1 MPLPSTAGTI
11 PRNAPPM
18 NAQNGAYDIKEA
30 IQTGLKAGMF
40 SIQQGVFSKVPKILG
55 GGVLAERAEFKRR
68 QLFEKEGRDPTT
80 GRKLSKEELAERA
93 DRRKSYGTMGD
104 IFDSVQEI
112 ERIVKTQFGA
122 KKPVIETPKNV
133 APTEKTMPYA
143 LADENGESTLKT
155 EELSLEERAADKE
168 TQEEIQKR
176 NENFFEAL
184 FKKYMKPSEVKPEG
198 GGGILGS
205 IGDVVTTAIGGALGG
220 LLGKGGGKLLGGV
233 GKLFKGAV
241 GGASKFLGGA
251 ASSASKFLG
260 GAASSASKFLGSA
273 TSSAGKFLGGAV
285 GKAASASKGFLGNA
299 FNFVSSGLS
308 KINPLTGLKDGVT
321 KIAPGILK
329 SAAAVPLIST
339 GIQAI
344 LSGMEIS
351 NIKSNPDLS
360 AEDKKEQIGRAV
372 GSGLGSL
379 LGSIGGGALGTLIP
393 IPVVGTA
400 IGALGGGVVGSY
412 AGDYIAEAL
421 GGKGIYE
428 ALSGIPLLG
437 DLLAVEETPSIEQAP
452 MDVLGKPLDDRYEG
466 GIVPGQPPSTLEG
479 GIVPGKPPKTFAG
492 GIPVK
497 PTTVPSSAASLS
509 SLQNEASMLKAPQI
523 TTPIIAP
530 TTNNV
535 VNQSNSAAVMGSITP
550 SRTGADLGEA
560 MLFRNQFGFA

>member
-80 GRKLSKEELAERA
+80 GRKLSKEELTERA

-143 LADENGESTLKT
+143 LADENGKSTLKA

-184 FKKYMKPSEVKPEG
+184 FKKYMKPSEVEEVKPEG

-205 IGDVVTTAIGGALGG
+205 IGNVVTTAIGGALGG
-220 LLGKGGGKLLGGV
+220 LLGKGGGKLLGGA

-241 GGASKFLGGA
+241 GG
-251 ASSASKFLG
+251 ASKFLG

-360 AEDKKEQIGRAV
+360 AEDKKEQIGRAI

-437 DLLAVEETPSIEQAP
+437 DLLAVKETPSIEQAP
-452 MDVLGKPLDDRYEG
+452 VDVPGKPLDDRYEG
-466 GIVPGQPPSTLEG
+466 GIVPGKPPTTLEG
-479 GIVPGKPPKTFAG
+479 GIVPGKPPTHFEG